1 MYQPVFKNE
10 KKEMNIEIMKEIIF
24 FTANRNFLRK
34 WEKGRDKKWV
44 VGVMTQKLGISWG
57 LEGGKRIVCE
67 GGSARNHPWHN

>member
-34 WEKGRDKKWV
+34 
-44 VGVMTQKLGISWG
+44 
-57 LEGGKRIVCE
+57 
-67 GGSARNHPWHN
+67 